1 MVDRENDHYVELDM
15 EAILKWLRND
25 GVDTDDLTEQEIK
38 EANTGSTIFLA
49 GRMKLLDAVEDLYL
63 KISL

>member
-1 MVDRENDHYVELDM
+1 MDRENDHYVELDL

-25 GVDTDDLTEQEIK
+25 GVDTDDLTEQQIR
-38 EANTGSTIFLA
+38 EANTGSTIYLA
-49 GRMKLLDAVEDLYL
+49 GKIKLLDAVEDLYL